1 MKTIKTARNEMS
13 ELENNIIKVAK
24 GWNLYPETTI
34 QDQLEKLQEE
44 IEEFEEAHFDLHN
57 AADEQMELGDVYV
70 VLVNIAAK
78 LGYSLERCGHM
89 AYEKI
94 KTRTGKMIN
103 GQFVR
108 DDK

>member
-1 MKTIKTARNEMS
+1 MS

-24 GWNLYPETTI
+24 GWGLYENCEV
-34 QDQLEKLQEE
+34 QDQFDKLQEE
-44 IEEFEEAHFDLHN
+44 IEEVWEALGTGTETDVQL
-57 AADEQMELGDVYV
+57 ELGDVYV
-70 VLVNIAAK
+70 VMVNIAHK

-103 GQFVR
+103 GKFER
-108 DDK
+108 DK